1 MGFADLWLRI
11 RALARRRSAER
22 DLDDEVNFHLEME
35 ARKNRLAGL
44 PEAEARR
51 AARVGFGGV
60 ERAREECRDAR
71 GVAFLQNLAR
81 DLRYG
86 WRVLL
91 KAPLFTAISILS
103 LAMGIGANTAIFSLV
118 DTVLLRML
126 PVRSPEQLAILKWS
140 ANEQPGALYFY
151 ANSSRKDGQGRFQIN
166 VFSWDIFAEVR
177 SHSRTLSDAFGFSHV
192 GQLNVTANG
201 EPRVAG
207 GLLVAGNYFSGLGV
221 HALLGRPIVADDD
234 TVDGV
239 PAAVVSYR
247 FWERAFG
254 LDRAAIGKTIY
265 INRQPSVVVG
275 VTPREFFG
283 VSAGGFVAT
292 PEVDV
297 TLPIRFRDRFG
308 WVSRTPT
315 PFFAPDRFWIQMMGR
330 VKPASDE
337 RAVRAEL
344 TAILTGHMPEAI
356 LRNPLTGAVRIEFE
370 AGSQGLDYLRQR
382 YRQPLLIL
390 MTVVGLT
397 LLMACANL
405 AGLLMARATA
415 RRKEI
420 TLRLALGAGRW
431 RLVWQ
436 LLVEGA
442 LLSLGG
448 AAAGVLLAFWGV
460 HALLAMVSSGPVAIL
475 LQVHPDARILGFTAA
490 ISLLTT
496 LLFGLAPALRATRLD
511 LAQGMKEDTPL
522 ERGNRRFGP
531 VRTLVTAQIA
541 VALLLLAGATLFT
554 RSLANLRAIPLGFNP
569 KNLVLF
575 GLAPGRSGY
584 DEVRGYQLYER
595 VLERLNRMPRVI
607 GASLST
613 DTPISGFGDGGA
625 IRVEGG
631 DSKKA
636 AGTMINDIGP
646 NFFDVMRIP
655 LVLGRAIDQRDM
667 GSASKVA
674 VINETCARR
683 YFGAGS
689 PIGKRFRWRG
699 GPDWEIQVVGV
710 VRDAKYQEL
719 RGDSPPTVYVPYTQ
733 SQRGGWLQQMD
744 FEVRAA
750 GDPAAAVAAIRAAVR
765 EVDRTLPLLDVKTME
780 GQIDEALAQERLF
793 ASLVTLFGA
802 IALALACV
810 GLYGLVSYS
819 VASRTRE
826 IGLRM
831 ALGADRLGVLRMIL
845 GQVAITT
852 AAGLTV
858 GVPATLA
865 LTRIVESQLYGIE
878 AHDPL
883 SILAAAAGVTV
894 VAMLAAFFP
903 ARRAMHIDPVRALRY
918 E

>member
-1 MGFADLWLRI
+1 MGWTDLWLRM
-11 RALARRRSAER
+11 RALARRSRAER
-22 DLDDEVNFHLEME
+22 ELDEELNFHLEME
-35 ARKNRLAGL
+35 ARKNRLAGMS
-44 PEAEARR
+44 EAEARR
-51 AARVGFGGV
+51 AARVEFGGV
-60 ERAREECRDAR
+60 EQAKEECRDAR

-91 KAPLFTAISILS
+91 KTPLFTTVAILS
-103 LAMGIGANTAIFSLV
+103 LAIGIGANTAIFSLV
-118 DTVLLRML
+118 DTVLLRLL
-126 PVRSPEQLAILKWS
+126 PARSPEQLVILRWS
-140 ANEQPGALYFY
+140 ANHEPDELDYY
-151 ANSSRKDGQGRFQIN
+151 ANSNRRDGQGRFQQN
-166 VFSWDIFAEVR
+166 VFSWDVFAEVR
-177 SHSRTLSDAFGFSHV
+177 GHSRTLSDAFGFSHV
-192 GQLNVTANG
+192 GRLNVMANG

-207 GLLVAGNYFSGLGV
+207 GLLVTGNYFSGLGV
-221 HALLGRPIVADDD
+221 NTVLGRPIMADGD

-239 PAAVVSYR
+239 PAAVVSYH

-254 LDRAAIGKTIY
+254 LDPAVIGKTIY
-265 INRQPSVVVG
+265 VNRQPFVVVG

-297 TLPIRFRDRFG
+297 TLPIRFRDRFSWG
-308 WVSRTPT
+308 SRTPI

-344 TAILTGHMPEAI
+344 TAMLTGNMPEAA
-356 LRNPLTGAVRIEFE
+356 LGDPLTGTVRIEL
-370 AGSQGLDYLRQR
+370 APGSQGLDYLRTR

-405 AGLLMARATA
+405 AGLLMARATT

-420 TLRLALGAGRW
+420 ALRLALGAGRR
-431 RLVWQ
+431 RLVRQ

-448 AAAGVLLAFWGV
+448 TAAGLLLAFWGV
-460 HALLAMVSSGPVAIL
+460 DALLAMVSSGPVAIS
-475 LQVHPDARILGFTAA
+475 LQVRPDARILGFTAA

-496 LLFGLAPALRATRLD
+496 LLFGLAPALRATRLN
-511 LAQGMKEDTPL
+511 LAYAMKEDTPL

-531 VRTLVTAQIA
+531 VKTLVAAQIA
-541 VALLLLAGATLFT
+541 VALLLLAGATLFV
-554 RSLANLRAIPLGFNP
+554 RSLANLRAIPLGFDP
-569 KNLVLF
+569 KNVVLF

-584 DEVRGYQLYER
+584 DEVHGNQLYER
-595 VLERLNRMPRVI
+595 VLKRLNRMPRVI
-607 GASLST
+607 GASLSAY
-613 DTPISGFGDGGA
+613 TPISDFGDSGE

-631 DSKKA
+631 GSRKA
-636 AGTMINDIGP
+636 AGTTINYIGP
-646 NFFDVMRIP
+646 DFFDVLRIP
-655 LVLGRAIDQRDM
+655 LVLGRAVDQRDM
-667 GSASKVA
+667 GGAAKVA

-689 PIGKRFRWRG
+689 PIGKRFRWDDK
-699 GPDWEIQVVGV
+699 PDWEIQVVGLV
-710 VRDAKYQEL
+710 KDAKYQRL
-719 RGDSPPTVYVPYTQ
+719 RGNSPPTVYIPYTQ
-733 SQRGGWLQQMD
+733 NPRYWLQQAN
-744 FEVRAA
+744 FEVRFA

-765 EVDRTLPLLDVKTME
+765 EVDRTLPLVDVKTME

-802 IALALACV
+802 ITLALACV
-810 GLYGLVSYS
+810 GLYGLVAWS

-826 IGLRM
+826 IGVRM
-831 ALGADRLGVLRMIL
+831 ALGAGRFGVLRMIL
-845 GQVAITT
+845 SQVAVTT
-852 AAGLTV
+852 AAGLAV

-878 AHDPL
+878 AQNPFA
-883 SILAAAAGVTV
+883 ILAAAAGVTA
-894 VAMLAAFFP
+894 VALLAAFFP
-903 ARRAMHIDPVRALRY
+903 ARRAMRIDPVRALRY

>member
-1 MGFADLWLRI
+1 MGWTDLWLRL
-11 RALARRRSAER
+11 RALARRRRAESE
-22 DLDDEVNFHLEME
+22 LDEELNFHLEME
-35 ARKNRLAGL
+35 ARKNRLAGMS
-44 PEAEARR
+44 EAQARR
-51 AARVGFGGV
+51 AARVEFGGL
-60 ERAREECRDAR
+60 EQTREECRDAR
-71 GVAFLQNLAR
+71 GIAFLQNMAR
-81 DLRYG
+81 DLSYG

-91 KAPLFTAISILS
+91 KTPLFTAVAILS
-103 LAMGIGANTAIFSLV
+103 LAIGIGANTAIFSLV

-126 PVRSPEQLAILKWS
+126 PVRSPEQLVILKWS
-140 ANEQPGALYFY
+140 ASEPPGALYFY
-151 ANSSRKDGQGRFQIN
+151 ANSNRKDGQGRFQMN
-166 VFSWDIFAEVR
+166 VFSWDVFAEVR
-177 SHSRTLSDAFGFSHV
+177 GHSQTLSDTFGFSHL
-192 GQLNVTANG
+192 GRINVTANG

-207 GLLVAGNYFSGLGV
+207 GLLVSGNYFSGLGV
-221 HALLGRPIVADDD
+221 SALLGRPIVADDD

-254 LDRAAIGKTIY
+254 LDRAVIGRTIY

-275 VTPREFFG
+275 VMPREFFG

-297 TLPIRFRDRFG
+297 TLPIRFRDRIDRG
-308 WVSRTPT
+308 SRTPT

-330 VKPASDE
+330 VGPSADE
-337 RAVRAEL
+337 RAVQAEL
-344 TAILTGHMPEAI
+344 TAMLTGNMPEAI
-356 LRNPLTGAVRIEFE
+356 LRNPLTGAVRVEFE

-420 TLRLALGAGRW
+420 TLRLALGAGRR

-448 AAAGVLLAFWGV
+448 AAAGLLLAFWGV
-460 HALLAMVSSGPVAIL
+460 DALLSMVSSGPVAIT
-475 LQVHPDARILGFTAA
+475 LQVRPDARILGFTAA
-490 ISLLTT
+490 ISLLAT
-496 LLFGLAPALRATRLD
+496 LLFGLAPALRATRLN
-511 LAQGMKEDTPL
+511 LADGMKEDTPL
-522 ERGNRRFGP
+522 VRGNRRFGP

-541 VALLLLAGATLFT
+541 VALLLLAGATLFA
-554 RSLANLRAIPLGFNP
+554 RSLANLRAIPLGFNS
-569 KNLVLF
+569 KNVVLF

-584 DEVRGYQLYER
+584 DEVRGNQLYEQ

-607 GASLST
+607 GASLSAY
-613 DTPISGFGDGGA
+613 TPISGFVDTGE
-625 IRVEGG
+625 IQVEGG
-631 DSKKA
+631 DSRKA
-636 AGTMINDIGP
+636 AGTTINCIGP
-646 NFFDVMRIP
+646 NFFDVMRIR
-655 LVLGRAIDQRDM
+655 LLLGRGIDQRDL

-674 VINETCARR
+674 VINEACARR
-683 YFGAGS
+683 YFGSGS
-689 PIGKRFRWRG
+689 PVGKRFRWRG
-699 GPDWEIQVVGV
+699 EPNWGIQVVGLV
-710 VRDAKYQEL
+710 KDAKYHQL

-733 SQRGGWLQQMD
+733 SQGYWLQQAN
-744 FEVRAA
+744 FEVRIA
-750 GDPAAAVAAIRAAVR
+750 GDPAAAVAAIRAAVH
-765 EVDRTLPLLDVKTME
+765 EVDRTLPLSDVKTME
-780 GQIDEALAQERLF
+780 AQIDEALAQERLF

-802 IALALACV
+802 ITLVLACV

-819 VASRTRE
+819 VAGRTHE
-826 IGLRM
+826 IGVRM

-845 GQVAITT
+845 SQVAVTT
-852 AAGLTV
+852 AAGLAV

-865 LTRIVESQLYGIE
+865 LASVVQSQLYGVE
-878 AHDPL
+878 AHDPFA
-883 SILAAAAGVTV
+883 ILAAAAGVTA
-894 VAMLAAFFP
+894 VALLAAFFP
-903 ARRAMHIDPVRALRY
+903 ARRAMRIDPVRALRH

>member
-1 MGFADLWLRI
+1 MGWTDLWLRI
-11 RALARRRSAER
+11 RALARRRAEC
-22 DLDDEVNFHLEME
+22 DLDDELSFHLEMA
-35 ARKNRLAGL
+35 ARKHRLTGMS
-44 PEAEARR
+44 EAQARR
-51 AARVGFGGV
+51 AARVEFGGV

-91 KAPLFTAISILS
+91 KTPLFTAVAILS
-103 LAMGIGANTAIFSLV
+103 LAIGIGANTAIFSLV

-140 ANEQPGALYFY
+140 ANHEPGALYFY
-151 ANSSRKDGQGRFQIN
+151 ASSNRKDGQGRFQIN
-166 VFSWDIFAEVR
+166 VFSWDVFAEVR
-177 SHSRTLSDAFGFSHV
+177 GQSRTLSDAFGFSHL
-192 GQLNVTANG
+192 GRLDVTANG

-207 GLLVAGNYFSGLGV
+207 GLVVSGNYFSGLGV
-221 HALLGRPIVADDD
+221 NALLGRPIVADDD

-247 FWERAFG
+247 FWERTFG

-265 INRQPSVVVG
+265 INHQPSVVVG

-292 PEVDV
+292 PEVEV
-297 TLPIRFRDRFG
+297 TLPIRFRDRIDRG
-308 WVSRTPT
+308 SRIPT

-330 VKPASDE
+330 VKPASE
-337 RAVRAEL
+337 ESAVQAEL
-344 TAILTGHMPEAI
+344 TAILTGNMPEAI
-356 LRNPLTGAVRIEFE
+356 LRNPLTGAVRIELQP
-370 AGSQGLDYLRQR
+370 GSQGLDYLRQR

-405 AGLLMARATA
+405 AGLLMARATT

-420 TLRLALGAGRW
+420 ALRLALGAGRR

-448 AAAGVLLAFWGV
+448 AAAGLLLAFWGV
-460 HALLAMVSSGPVAIL
+460 HALLAMVSSGPVAIP
-475 LQVHPDARILGFTAA
+475 LQVRPDARILSFTAA

-511 LAQGMKEDTPL
+511 LARTMKEDTPL

-569 KNLVLF
+569 KNLVVF
-575 GLAPGRSGY
+575 GLAPGRNGY

-613 DTPISGFGDGGA
+613 DTPISGFGDSGE

-636 AGTMINDIGP
+636 AGTAINDIGP
-646 NFFDVMRIP
+646 DFFDVMQIP
-655 LVLGRAIDQRDM
+655 LVLGRAIDQRDL

-689 PIGKRFRWRG
+689 PVGKRFRWRG
-699 GPDWEIQVVGV
+699 GPDWEIQVVGLV
-710 VRDAKYQEL
+710 KDAKYQQL
-719 RGDSPPTVYVPYTQ
+719 KGDSPPTVYVPYTQ

-744 FEVRAA
+744 FEVRFA

-765 EVDRTLPLLDVKTME
+765 EVDRTLPLADVKTME
-780 GQIDEALAQERLF
+780 AQIDESLAQERLF

-802 IALALACV
+802 ITLVLACV

-826 IGLRM
+826 IGVRM

-845 GQVAITT
+845 GQVAATT
-852 AAGLTV
+852 AAGLAL

-865 LTRIVESQLYGIE
+865 LTRIVESQLYGIP

-883 SILAAAAGVTV
+883 GILAAAACVTI
-894 VAMLAAFFP
+894 VALLAAFFP
-903 ARRAMHIDPVRALRY
+903 ARRAMRIDPVRALRH

>member
-1 MGFADLWLRI
+1 M
-11 RALARRRSAER
+11 
-22 DLDDEVNFHLEME
+22 
-35 ARKNRLAGL
+35 
-44 PEAEARR
+44 
-51 AARVGFGGV
+51 
-60 ERAREECRDAR
+60 
-71 GVAFLQNLAR
+71 
-81 DLRYG
+81 
-86 WRVLL
+86 
-91 KAPLFTAISILS
+91 
-103 LAMGIGANTAIFSLV
+103 
-118 DTVLLRML
+118 
-126 PVRSPEQLAILKWS
+126 
-140 ANEQPGALYFY
+140 
-151 ANSSRKDGQGRFQIN
+151 
-166 VFSWDIFAEVR
+166 
-177 SHSRTLSDAFGFSHV
+177 
-192 GQLNVTANG
+192 
-201 EPRVAG
+201 
-207 GLLVAGNYFSGLGV
+207 
-221 HALLGRPIVADDD
+221 ADDD

-239 PAAVVSYR
+239 PAVVLSYR

-254 LDRAAIGKTIY
+254 LDPAAIGKTIY
-265 INRQPSVVVG
+265 INRQPFVVVG

-297 TLPIRFRDRFG
+297 TLPIRVRDRFSWG
-308 WVSRTPT
+308 SRTPI

-337 RAVRAEL
+337 SALRAEL
-344 TAILTGHMPEAI
+344 TAILTGNMPEAAI
-356 LRNPLTGAVRIEFE
+356 GDPLVGVVRIEFE
-370 AGSQGLDYLRQR
+370 AGSHGLDYLRQS
-382 YRQPLLIL
+382 YGQPLLIL

-405 AGLLMARATA
+405 AGLLMARATT

-420 TLRLALGAGRW
+420 ALRLALGAGRR

-442 LLSLGG
+442 LLSLAG
-448 AAAGVLLAFWGV
+448 AAAGLLLAFWGV
-460 HALLAMVSSGPVAIL
+460 DALLAMVSSGPAAIP
-475 LQVHPDARILGFTAA
+475 LQVRPDARILGFTAA

-496 LLFGLAPALRATRLD
+496 LLFGLAPALRVMRLN
-511 LAQGMKEDTPL
+511 LAYAMKEDTPL

-531 VRTLVTAQIA
+531 VRMLVAAQIA

-554 RSLANLRAIPLGFNP
+554 RSLANLRAIPLGFDP
-569 KNLVLF
+569 KNVVLF

-584 DEVRGYQLYER
+584 DEVRGNQLYER
-595 VLERLNRMPRVI
+595 VLERLNRTPRVI
-607 GASLST
+607 GATLSA
-613 DTPISGFGDGGA
+613 DTPISDFGDSGE

-636 AGTMINDIGP
+636 AGTMIDYIGP
-646 NFFDVMRIP
+646 NFFDVLRIP

-689 PIGKRFRWRG
+689 PVGKRFRWRDK
-699 GPDWEIQVVGV
+699 PDWEIQVVGLV
-710 VRDAKYQEL
+710 KAAKYQQV

-733 SQRGGWLQQMD
+733 NQREWPQQMN
-744 FEVRAA
+744 FEVRVA
-750 GDPAAAVAAIRAAVR
+750 GDPAAVVAAIRAAVR
-765 EVDRTLPLLDVKTME
+765 EVDRTLPLADVKTME
-780 GQIDEALAQERLF
+780 AQIGESLAQERLF

-802 IALALACV
+802 ITLVLACA

-831 ALGADRLGVLRMIL
+831 VLGAGRLAVLRMIL
-845 GQVAITT
+845 GQVAATT
-852 AAGLTV
+852 AAGLAV

-865 LTRIVESQLYGIE
+865 LTRIVESQLYGVE

-883 SILAAAAGVTV
+883 SILAASAGMMA
-894 VAMLAAFFP
+894 VAMMATFFP
-903 ARRAMHIDPVRALRY
+903 ARRAMRIDPVRALRY

>member
-1 MGFADLWLRI
+1 
-11 RALARRRSAER
+11 
-22 DLDDEVNFHLEME
+22 ME

-44 PEAEARR
+44 SEAEARR

-60 ERAREECRDAR
+60 EQAKEECRDAR

-81 DLRYG
+81 DFRYG

-91 KAPLFTAISILS
+91 KTPLFTAVAILS
-103 LAMGIGANTAIFSLV
+103 LAIGIGANTAIFSLV

-126 PVRSPEQLAILKWS
+126 PVRSPEKLAILKWS

-166 VFSWDIFAEVR
+166 VFSWDVFAEVR
-177 SHSRTLSDAFGFSHV
+177 GHSRTLSDAFGFSQV

-201 EPRVAG
+201 EPQVAG
-207 GLLVAGNYFSGLGV
+207 GLLVTGNDFSGLGV

-247 FWERAFG
+247 FWERTFG

-265 INRQPSVVVG
+265 IDRQPSVVVG

-308 WVSRTPT
+308 WGSRTPT

-344 TAILTGHMPEAI
+344 TAILTANMPEAI

-442 LLSLGG
+442 LLSLAG
-448 AAAGVLLAFWGV
+448 AAAGLLLAFWGV
-460 HALLAMVSSGPVAIL
+460 DALLAMVSSGPGAIL
-475 LQVHPDARILGFTAA
+475 LQVRPDARILGFTAA

-496 LLFGLAPALRATRLD
+496 LLFGLAPALRATRLN

-554 RSLANLRAIPLGFNP
+554 RSLANLRAIPLGFDP

-584 DEVRGYQLYER
+584 DEVRGNQLYER

-607 GASLST
+607 GASLSA

-625 IRVEGG
+625 IQVEGG

-655 LVLGRAIDQRDM
+655 LVLGRAIDQRDL

-710 VRDAKYQEL
+710 VGDAKYHQL
-719 RGDSPPTVYVPYTQ
+719 RGDPPPTVYVPYTQ
-733 SQRGGWLQQMD
+733 SQRGGWLQQAD

-750 GDPAAAVAAIRAAVR
+750 GDPAAIVAAIRAAVR
-765 EVDRTLPLLDVKTME
+765 EVDRTLPLVDVKTME

-793 ASLVTLFGA
+793 ASLVTMFGA
-802 IALALACV
+802 ITLLLACV

-826 IGLRM
+826 IGVRM
-831 ALGADRLGVLRMIL
+831 ALGAGRLGVLRMIL
-845 GQVAITT
+845 GQVAVTT
-852 AAGLTV
+852 AAGLAM

-865 LTRIVESQLYGIE
+865 LTRIVESQLYGVK
-878 AHDPL
+878 ADDPL
-883 SILAAAAGVTV
+883 SILAAAAGVAA
-894 VAMLAAFFP
+894 VALLAAFFP
-903 ARRAMHIDPVRALRY
+903 ARRAMRIDPVRALRY